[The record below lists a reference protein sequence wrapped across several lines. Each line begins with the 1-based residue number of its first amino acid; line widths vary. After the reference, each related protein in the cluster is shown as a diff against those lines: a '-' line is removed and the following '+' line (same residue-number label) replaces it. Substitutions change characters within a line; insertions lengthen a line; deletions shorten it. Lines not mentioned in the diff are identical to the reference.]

1 MAEVS
6 PSVLDADF
14 SKAGEWLKVLEKEKA
29 DYLHW
34 DIMDGKYVP
43 PKTFDAGFV
52 AEFRKK
58 TRLPFDVHLMVEK
71 PEEYL
76 GEFSLAA
83 DIFTFHPECSEDPE
97 SLIDHIHALKI
108 DAGIAINSKIEV
120 KEALPFLDNVDLV
133 LVMSV
138 EAGHGGQKFNPSA
151 LDKVSFLKEQQE
163 SSGYRYKIEVDGGI
177 NAETGKLCTL
187 SGADILVAGSFIMK
201 AEDIS
206 SAIKQLKLC

>member
-14 SKAGEWLKVLEKEKA
+14 SKATEWIKVLEKEKA

-43 PKTFDAGFV
+43 PETFDAEFV

-58 TRLPFDVHLMVEK
+58 TKLAFDVHLMVEK

-76 GEFSLAA
+76 GEFSLAS
-83 DIFTFHPECSEDPE
+83 DILTFHPECSEDPE
-97 SLIDHIHALKI
+97 SLIDHIHALEVK
-108 DAGIAINSKIEV
+108 AGIAINNKVSV
-120 KEALPFLDNVDLV
+120 KNALPFLDDADLV

-138 EAGHGGQKFNPSA
+138 EAGYGGQNFNSA
-151 LDKVSFLKEQQE
+151 VLEKISFLKEQQE
-163 SSGYRYKIEVDGGI
+163 SNGYHYKIEVDGGI
-177 NAETGKLCTL
+177 NAENGKQCTL
-187 SGADILVAGSFIMK
+187 AGADILVAGSFIMK
-201 AEDIS
+201 AKDIS
-206 SAIKQLKLC
+206 SAIKQLKHF